1 MDFDVIIYAIVAILV
16 LARLWSVLGQRG
28 GEDRERPNPF
38 IAPPPAAPDDGRAG
52 VSADQSPAE
61 IPLLLRPAQ
70 AAPASLAGGLAQIKE
85 ADPAFDE
92 KQFLQGARAA
102 FALILGD
109 FAKGDLAESAKLL
122 GPAVLPH
129 FHEAIE
135 ARRNAGQTMEHKLA
149 AIREA
154 ECVAA
159 KLDGSQAFVTV
170 RFVSQQESTLHDSG
184 GQVVGGSDGKVEEIT
199 DRWTFARDTKSP
211 DPNWILVET
220 KS

>member
-1 MDFDVIIYAIVAILV
+1 MDYDIIIYAVIAIIV

-38 IAPPPAAPDDGRAG
+38 SAPPPVTPDTAG
-52 VSADQSPAE
+52 GNGQTIQPPAE
-61 IPLLLRPAQ
+61 MPLLLRPTQ
-70 AAPASLAGGLAQIKE
+70 PAPASLAGGLAQIKE

-102 FALILGD
+102 FTVILND
-109 FAKGDLAESAKLL
+109 FAKGDLSESARLL
-122 GPAVLPH
+122 GTTVLPH
-129 FHEAIE
+129 FREAIE
-135 ARRNAGQTMEHKLA
+135 ARRAAGQSMEIKLA

-159 KLDGSQAFVTV
+159 KMDGSEARITV
-170 RFVSQQESTLHDSG
+170 RFVSEQESALRDAG
-184 GQVVGGSDGKVEEIT
+184 GKIVGGSDGKVEEIT
-199 DRWTFARDTKSP
+199 DLWTLARDTKSP
-211 DPNWILVET
+211 DPNWVLVET